1 MRRFLLL
8 LLGFILISLLAY
20 ICYINTKDNF
30 QHTIEKEKITQNQET
45 VLSDILI
52 SEDKKEESIKELM
65 VEPNITISDSK
76 TVINIVKS
84 VIKEQKV
91 LAKKKPLVTLPF
103 SCKKE
108 FRKILLHKKI
118 HFSYNNARIKK
129 SSYRLLN
136 RFARIAK
143 KCPKGKITIEG
154 YTDSRGKKAYNRKLS
169 RERAKAVKRYLV
181 YKGIARKRLKTK
193 GYGEAHPIATNRT
206 KKGRRLNR
214 RIEFKI
220 KGFKK

>member
-1 MRRFLLL
+1 
-8 LLGFILISLLAY
+8 LAY
-20 ICYINTKDNF
+20 ICYINTKDSF
-30 QHTIEKEKITQNQET
+30 QHTIKKEKIIQSEGSPSTD
-45 VLSDILI
+45 LRIP
-52 SEDKKEESIKELM
+52 EDKEEKITL
-65 VEPNITISDSK
+65 EPNITLSDSK
-76 TVINIVKS
+76 TVVNIVKS

-108 FRKILLHKKI
+108 FRKILHHKKI
-118 HFSYNNARIKK
+118 YFSYNNTQIKR

-136 RFARIAK
+136 TFARIAK
-143 KCPKGKITIEG
+143 KCPKSRVIIEG
-154 YTDSRGKKAYNRKLS
+154 YSDSRGKKAYNRKLS
-169 RERAKAVKRYLV
+169 RQRAKAVKRYLV
-181 YKGIARKRLKTK
+181 HKGIAPRRLKTK